1 MVRLFGRAE
10 RRRRELLSAYVDGE
24 LTAQE
29 SREVE
34 ENLAA
39 SQDARNELA
48 GLQATVDLVRQL
60 PQLDTPRSFALDA
73 APKKPWTLWWPSV
86 RTTGLATSVATMLL
100 VGLVAGDMLNVL
112 TQTQFGGDDSTGVY
126 EYAPDDSA
134 PAAEA
139 AIDAP
144 AAPEPQAAAM
154 AMEAPQPE
162 VVASSEES
170 GPADDPEA
178 DGVTLPLIQLQI
190 GAAIMVVV
198 LGGATIFAVRRRRK
212 SPL

>member
-1 MVRLFGRAE
+1 MVRLFGRPE
-10 RRRRELLSAYVDGE
+10 RRRRELLSAYLDGE

-48 GLQATVDLVRQL
+48 GLQATVDLLRQL
-60 PQLDTPRSFALDA
+60 PDLDTPRSFALDA
-73 APKKPWTLWWPSV
+73 APKNPWTLWWPSV

-112 TQTQFGGDDSTGVY
+112 TQTQLGGDDSTGVY

-139 AIDAP
+139 VMAME
-144 AAPEPQAAAM
+144 EPQAD
-154 AMEAPQPE
+154 EAE
-162 VVASSEES
+162 LSEES
-170 GPADDPEA
+170 EPADNR
-178 DGVTLPLIQLQI
+178 VTLPLMQLQI

-198 LGGATIFAVRRRRK
+198 LGGATLFALRRRRK